1 MTRKQVIGSFL
12 TYLTL
17 ALENLRLRCPTL
29 SISGAWT
36 PSGAAGSPGNSVAGG
51 EGGGQEGQDKS
62 GDGEGQSA
70 AASGNSLVSSLAVLS
85 VEHTGHD
92 GGAQAISGRGEGG
105 HVSVGERERVR
116 GGDEAHARVDAKHLF
131 VDAQYLLDANAQW
144 LEEVGRDFPKPS
156 RTSAPSAPAAA
167 ERGSTCVQGDAE
179 EQVVRWTLEDAVARR
194 LEKKKDKKGEQAMR
208 VADAEEISLQ
218 GLSVPPGCGRAAPG
232 PATPVAEPCAVH
244 CGHDYSAIITSAGQL
259 LTFGDNS
266 SGKLGHAR
274 TEFDCG
280 PSVTGHEAYL
290 QPGLVTRLLHTR
302 IVAVGCGDAHMAAVD
317 ANGSVYCWGRNSC
330 GQCGLLHAS
339 QQILSPSRVRS
350 FGSSGGGD
358 GVGGLKDE
366 VDGHGDGDGG
376 VGGHAV
382 AVACGDE
389 FTIVL
394 CEGGAVYAWG
404 RNHEGQCGI
413 GVTGPAVGCL
423 SSPRRVMSSP
433 HITCP
438 RENARSKC
446 KAGKG
451 KGEGGAKGKKGS
463 EKTSEKYGPA
473 FTSASDIARGQ
484 SAGKGDGGLV
494 PLINV
499 VRIAAAAQ
507 QACAIVGDGQ
517 EAGEA
522 GELVCWGCAEGGRLG
537 VRYV

>member
-1 MTRKQVIGSFL
+1 V
-12 TYLTL
+12 
-17 ALENLRLRCPTL
+17 
-29 SISGAWT
+29 
-36 PSGAAGSPGNSVAGG
+36 
-51 EGGGQEGQDKS
+51 
-62 GDGEGQSA
+62 
-70 AASGNSLVSSLAVLS
+70 
-85 VEHTGHD
+85 H
-92 GGAQAISGRGEGG
+92 
-105 HVSVGERERVR
+105 
-116 GGDEAHARVDAKHLF
+116 GGDEVHARVDAEHLF

-144 LEEVGRDFPKPS
+144 LEEVGRDYPKLAP
-156 RTSAPSAPAAA
+156 TSAPSAPAAA
-167 ERGSTCVQGDAE
+167 ERGSTSVLGDAE

-194 LEKKKDKKGEQAMR
+194 LEKKKDKKGEQALR
-208 VADAEEISLQ
+208 VADAEEIVLQ
-218 GLSVPPGCGRAAPG
+218 DLGVPPGGGRAAPG

-244 CGHDYSAIITSAGQL
+244 CGHDYSAVITSAGQL

-280 PSVTGHEAYL
+280 PSVTGHETYL
-290 QPGLVTRLLHTR
+290 QPCLVTRLLHTR

-350 FGSSGGGD
+350 FGSSSSSDRGLKTRADAAVASPGAQEGPQGGD
-358 GVGGLKDE
+358 GVGGVKDE
-366 VDGHGDGDGG
+366 ADGHGDGDCGA
-376 VGGHAV
+376 GGHAV
-382 AVACGDE
+382 AVACGEE

-413 GVTGPAVGCL
+413 GVTGAAVGYL
-423 SSPRRVMSSP
+423 SSPHRVMSSP
-433 HITCP
+433 HQVTRP
-438 RENARSKC
+438 SENLRSKG

-463 EKTSEKYGPA
+463 EKSWEKYGPA
-473 FTSASDIARGQ
+473 STSASDFARGQ
-484 SAGKGDGGLV
+484 IAGKGHGGLV
-494 PLINV
+494 PLNNV

-507 QACAIVGDGQ
+507 QACAIVGEGQ

-522 GELVCWGCAEGGRLG
+522 GELVCWGCAQGGRLG
-537 VRYV
+537 VRFV

>member
-1 MTRKQVIGSFL
+1 
-12 TYLTL
+12 
-17 ALENLRLRCPTL
+17 
-29 SISGAWT
+29 
-36 PSGAAGSPGNSVAGG
+36 
-51 EGGGQEGQDKS
+51 
-62 GDGEGQSA
+62 
-70 AASGNSLVSSLAVLS
+70 
-85 VEHTGHD
+85 
-92 GGAQAISGRGEGG
+92 
-105 HVSVGERERVR
+105 VSVGEGEHVH
-116 GGDEAHARVDAKHLF
+116 GGDEAHARVDAEHLF

-144 LEEVGRDFPKPS
+144 LEEVGRDYPKLAP
-156 RTSAPSAPAAA
+156 TSALSAPAAA
-167 ERGSTCVQGDAE
+167 ELGSTSVLGDAE
-179 EQVVRWTLEDAVARR
+179 DQVVRWTLEDAVARR

-218 GLSVPPGCGRAAPG
+218 DLCVSPGCGRAAPG
-232 PATPVAEPCAVH
+232 LATPVAEPCAVH
-244 CGHDYSAIITSAGQL
+244 CGHDYSAVVTSAGQL

-280 PSVTGHEAYL
+280 PSVTGHETYL
-290 QPGLVTRLLHTR
+290 KPCLVTRLLHTR

-350 FGSSGGGD
+350 FGSSSGSSGGGGSSSSNRGLKTRADAAAASPGAREGPQGGD
-358 GVGGLKDE
+358 GVGGVKDDA
-366 VDGHGDGDGG
+366 DGHGDGDGG
-376 VGGHAV
+376 AGGHAV

-413 GVTGPAVGCL
+413 GVTGAAVGYL
-423 SSPRRVMSSP
+423 SSPHRVMSSP
-433 HITCP
+433 HHVTCP
-438 RENARSKC
+438 SETPRSKG

-451 KGEGGAKGKKGS
+451 NGEGGAKGKKGS
-463 EKTSEKYGPA
+463 EKSSEKYGPA
-473 FTSASDIARGQ
+473 STSASDVARGQ
-484 SAGKGDGGLV
+484 SAGKGHGGLM
-494 PLINV
+494 PLTNV

-507 QACAIVGDGQ
+507 QACAIVGEGQ

-522 GELVCWGCAEGGRLG
+522 GELVCWGCAQGGRLG
-537 VRYV
+537 VRFV